1 MKKMFLAVLSI
12 ALCLIFVAAC
22 GADNQQKADN
32 VLVDVLGNELVI
44 DQPYERIVSIS
55 PAATEILYAIEADEY
70 LLANTIYCDY
80 PAEAN
85 NKPKIGDFSD
95 PNIELIMSYEPQ
107 LVLTASLEQ
116 EDIVNRLQELGINVF
131 CLDAYNVQ
139 DVLKNIEMVGIIT
152 GQEAEA
158 RQLLAEMNTV
168 MADIKTKVAA
178 QTEKPDVFVEIW
190 NDPLMTV
197 GGNSFINDMVEM
209 AGGHN
214 IAADLEM
221 EYPQFSKEQLLSID
235 PDVYLLVGH
244 DRSVDEVTKIEGFS
258 ALSAVKNQRV
268 YIIEDDFLTIC
279 GPRIIDGMEALF
291 NAFYP
296 QK

>member
-1 MKKMFLAVLSI
+1 MKKSFLIMLCIAV
-12 ALCLIFVAAC
+12 CLIFVVSC
-22 GADNQQKADN
+22 GMDNQQKADN
-32 VLVDVLGNELVI
+32 VLVDILGNELVVE
-44 DQPYERIVSIS
+44 QPYERIVSIS
-55 PAATEILYAIEADEY
+55 PAATEILYAIDADKY

-80 PAEAN
+80 PEEAN
-85 NKPKIGDFSD
+85 SKPKIGDFSN
-95 PNIELIMSYEPQ
+95 PNIELILSYEPQ

-116 EDIVNRLQELGINVF
+116 EDVMNRLQELGIDVF

-139 DVLKNIEMVGIIT
+139 DVLKNIEMAGIIT
-152 GQEAEA
+152 GREAEA
-158 RQLLAEMNTV
+158 LQLLAEMNIV
-168 MADIKTKVAA
+168 IDDIKAKVAT

-190 NDPLMTV
+190 NDPLMTA

-221 EYPQFSKEQLLSID
+221 EYPQFSKERLLSMD
-235 PDVYLLVGH
+235 PDVYLMVGH
-244 DRSVDEVTKIEGFS
+244 DRSIDEVEQIEGFS
-258 ALSAVKNQRV
+258 VLSAVKNQRV

-279 GPRIIDGMEALF
+279 GPRIIDGMGALYD
-291 NAFYP
+291 AFYP